1 MRCGDACAS
10 ARPSIEGLGI
20 VAARPC
26 YRPCGGANKLG
37 RELQLGFSVLLLIP
51 SAVTIHGTGAMACGT
66 NMHTWKWNA
75 GGESSAHGQV
85 RCRVASAAQSA
96 AVRVL
101 LSAYITAALLHGLT
115 GLALAPPEHVFG
127 AGLGMQEWTDVHDD
141 PWLRLLLCCHCCCWM
156 CAHGPRCE
164 PMCRLGTQPSAALAR
179 YSIRDRTSVTCLHT
193 CLHTCD
199 MPTCRIDFR
208 WSSLPLPVGVLW
220 LMPAGVWVW
229 RGM

>member
-1 MRCGDACAS
+1 MRCSDACAS

-75 GGESSAHGQV
+75 GGESSGHGQV

-115 GLALAPPEHVFG
+115 GLCSRTARTCVRRGSRHAGVDRRARRPVATFALVLP
-127 AGLGMQEWTDVHDD
+127 
-141 PWLRLLLCCHCCCWM
+141 LLLLDVCSW
-156 CAHGPRCE
+156 
-164 PMCRLGTQPSAALAR
+164 SA
-179 YSIRDRTSVTCLHT
+179 
-193 CLHTCD
+193 
-199 MPTCRIDFR
+199 M
-208 WSSLPLPVGVLW
+208 
-220 LMPAGVWVW
+220 
-229 RGM
+229 